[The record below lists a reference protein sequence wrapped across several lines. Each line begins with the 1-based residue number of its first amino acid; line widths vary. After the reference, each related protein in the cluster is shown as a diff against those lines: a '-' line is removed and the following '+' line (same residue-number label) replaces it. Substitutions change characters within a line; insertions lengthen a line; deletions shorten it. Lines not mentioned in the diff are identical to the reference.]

1 MSAGSRERGFTLAG
15 ALLLVAALGAG
26 MAAYGEF
33 ASHAAQR
40 EKEQELLFVGNQ
52 FRQAIAAY
60 YEGTPGAVKRFPK
73 KLDELLQDQRH
84 PTVRRHLRRLYAD
97 PITGKREW
105 GLVQAP
111 EGGIMGVYSLS
122 QAQTIKSGAFALRDR
137 AFEGAGRYSDW
148 QFTHTPAGLAPPSQ
162 KPGSVKPL
170 AEASQRD

>member
-1 MSAGSRERGFTLAG
+1 MSAGSRQQGFTLAG
-15 ALLLVAALGAG
+15 AMLLVAALGAG

-40 EKEQELLFVGNQ
+40 EKEQQLLFVGNQ

-60 YEGTPGAVKRFPK
+60 YEGTPGAVKRFPR

-97 PITGKREW
+97 PITGKRDW

-122 QAQTIKSGAFALRDR
+122 PAQTIKTGAFALRDR
-137 AFEGAGRYSDW
+137 SLEGASRYADW
-148 QFTHTPAGLAPPSQ
+148 QFTHQPVPNQT
-162 KPGSVKPL
+162 PGSVKPSATL
-170 AEASQRD
+170 PRG